1 MTTTRNLIDA
11 IASKDATAI
20 EGAFNVAMAEK
31 ISTRL
36 DDMRTDV
43 AQTMFKQ
50 EDPEAVVEEEYETD
64 KVTGMKKKKKTESC

>member
-1 MTTTRNLIDA
+1 MSTLDLVSA
-11 IASKDATAI
+11 IINKDATGI
-20 EGAFNVAMAEK
+20 ETAFNNAMAEK

-64 KVTGMKKKKKTESC
+64 KTTGMKKKKKTESC

>member
-31 ISTRL
+31 ISGQLET
-36 DDMRTDV
+36 MRQEV
-43 AQTMFKQ
+43 AHNMFKTAQ
-50 EDPEAVVEEEYETD
+50 ETATEE
-64 KVTGMKKKKKTESC
+64 

>member
-31 ISTRL
+31 ISGKLET
-36 DDMRTDV
+36 MRQEV
-43 AQTMFKQ
+43 AQNMFNATQ
-50 EDPEAVVEEEYETD
+50 EAAVATEE
-64 KVTGMKKKKKTESC
+64 